1 MRKSGRRIGII
12 ALAILLSVICAGMYQ
27 PHCAVAAADDEAILE
42 GVYMG
47 EMSLAGMTAEEAKAS
62 VSAFVEELKH
72 KNITFGAVGDHYVSV
87 IAGDLGLAWVNES
100 DIDAAAAL
108 GKKGNIVKRYK
119 AMQDLKHGNK
129 VYDLKL
135 SLDRDLIKSVLEE
148 QCAEYDIPS
157 VNNTITRVDGQFV
170 IEEGQAGERVNVE
183 ESLNQ
188 IYEYITNGWDY
199 QDASIDLAIDVSEPK
214 GSVEDLQK
222 MTDVLGTF
230 TTSYSTSSPSRCK
243 NIENGA
249 RLINGTLLY
258 PGDEFSTY
266 DTIKPFTEAN
276 GYYPAGSYMNGKV
289 VDSLGGGIC
298 QVSTTLYNAVLLS
311 ELEVTERHNH
321 SMIIAYV
328 KPSMDAAIAES
339 SGKDFRFVNSWENPI
354 YIEGVTQGKQITFTI
369 YGVEQRDPSHVV
381 RYESETLSTTH
392 PDHEIIT
399 PASGQGVGYISV
411 ESAHVGYTAQLWKIV
426 EENGVEVS
434 REVINTS
441 SYKVSPRSAVV
452 GVNTDNPVYAQR
464 INAAVASGSIDTC
477 KAEAAAIKAE
487 MAAAQQQQEAAA
499 QQQADLEAY
508 YQALQQQQLLE
519 QQAQLQQQ
527 ILEQQAAAEQQA
539 EP

>member
-434 REVINTS
+434 REVINKS

-508 YQALQQQQLLE
+508 YQVLQQQQLLE

>member
-12 ALAILLSVICAGMYQ
+12 ALAVLLSVICAGVYQ

-369 YGVEQRDPSHVV
+369 YGVEQRDPSRVV

-426 EENGVEVS
+426 EENGAEVS
-434 REVINTS
+434 REVINKS

-452 GVNTDNPVYAQR
+452 GVNTDNPLYAQR
-464 INAAVASGSIDTC
+464 INAAVASGSIDAC

>member
-230 TTSYSTSSPSRCK
+230 TTSYSTSSASRCK

-354 YIEGVTQGKQITFTI
+354 YIEGVKQGKQITFTI

-434 REVINTS
+434 REVINKS